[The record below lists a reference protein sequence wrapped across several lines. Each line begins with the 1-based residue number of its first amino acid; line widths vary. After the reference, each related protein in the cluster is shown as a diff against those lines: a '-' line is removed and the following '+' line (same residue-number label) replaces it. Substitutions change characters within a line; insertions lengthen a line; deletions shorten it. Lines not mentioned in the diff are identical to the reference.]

1 MKKALTLA
9 VLYTFPLVAFA
20 QTPTNLIGL
29 ISFAGDV
36 ANRLIPLLIA
46 VALVVFFWG
55 LVLYIWGGGGEKAP
69 KAKDVMVAGLL
80 GLFGSTESVMTKWGR
95 RGDEVTGYDDQGTAL
110 VKVPMREPVFVR
122 PWYDKANNAFRV
134 NCP

>member
-46 VALVVFFWG
+46 AALVVFFWG
-55 LVLYIWGGGGEKAP
+55 VIVYVAKGDP
-69 KAKDVMVAGLL
+69 KAGTPIIIAGLIGLFVMVSVWGIIRIAQNTL
-80 GLFGSTESVMTKWGR
+80 GVSNSGANIGNTIPN
-95 RGDEVTGYDDQGTAL
+95 
-110 VKVPMREPVFVR
+110 VPQYQR
-122 PWYDKANNAFRV
+122 
-134 NCP
+134 

>member
-80 GLFGSTESVMTKWGR
+80 GLFVMVSVWGIIR
-95 RGDEVTGYDDQGTAL
+95 IAQNTFGVNNNQIPNIPQ
-110 VKVPMREPVFVR
+110 VPQR
-122 PWYDKANNAFRV
+122 
-134 NCP
+134 